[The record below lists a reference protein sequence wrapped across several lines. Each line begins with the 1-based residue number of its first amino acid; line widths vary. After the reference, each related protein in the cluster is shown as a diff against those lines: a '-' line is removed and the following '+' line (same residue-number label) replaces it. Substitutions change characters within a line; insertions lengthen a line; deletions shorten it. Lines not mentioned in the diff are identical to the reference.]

1 MLGKGDKHVLYSKD
15 DTLLPRFVRGL
26 PSPEERGF
34 PDGAALGQSGL
45 LKAGNVD
52 NQLEHSLSMIAVFI
66 ALLICCRSL
75 GSSRH
80 VVLTLHPR
88 IFIEIF

>member
-34 PDGAALGQSGL
+34 PDGATLGQSGL

-52 NQLEHSLSMIAVFI
+52 NQLGAFPFNDSSLHCVVD
-66 ALLICCRSL
+66 LLQVIGEFKTC
-75 GSSRH
+75 GPN
-80 VVLTLHPR
+80 VAP
-88 IFIEIF
+88 